1 MNIVFS
7 MKSFVGDVDAT
18 NRELSTE
25 DLKEFFGIFLAY
37 KRQVNEM
44 NEQVIMIGNSLSE
57 ALEKEGITLSDLPD
71 STQE

>member
-1 MNIVFS
+1 